1 VTGWLLNLIPWWV
14 YAVVAGLFL
23 IVTRSWLG
31 SWRNVI
37 AVAGVALGAI
47 LSLRGFQ
54 KGWAAK
60 VKKDIK
66 DADKV
71 IAKANKARAD
81 ADAHNADPG
90 KLHESDGFKRD
101 D

>member
-1 VTGWLLNLIPWWV
+1 MTGWLLNLIPWWV
-14 YAVVAGLFL
+14 YAVVAGLLL
-23 IVTRSWLG
+23 IAARGWLG
-31 SWRNVI
+31 SWRNVLL
-37 AVAGVALGAI
+37 AALAAAGAI

-71 IAKANKARAD
+71 IAKASRARAD
-81 ADAHNADPG
+81 ADAHNSDPG